1 MARASLC
8 SASSPSGRA
17 SAIGTS
23 AANMP
28 TVARSEI
35 HLKPMRSGAKY
46 GAARDRLNECRFG
59 ADDVRALAAAAGLD
73 LPEERVEPVRV
84 MLELVLGETAE
95 LDALPLDDVEPL
107 LDV

>member
-1 MARASLC
+1 MALR
-8 SASSPSGRA
+8 G
-17 SAIGTS
+17 IGS
-23 AANMP
+23 KN
-28 TVARSEI
+28 V
-35 HLKPMRSGAKY
+35 L
-46 GAARDRLNECRFG
+46 G

>member
-1 MARASLC
+1 MSLG
-8 SASSPSGRA
+8 S
-17 SAIGTS
+17 
-23 AANMP
+23 
-28 TVARSEI
+28 
-35 HLKPMRSGAKY
+35 
-46 GAARDRLNECRFG
+46 
-59 ADDVRALAAAAGLD
+59 DDVRALAAAGLD